1 MKSMILLMRSIPV
14 YLLDG
19 FKHTFDSVYCDSLHA
34 EDKYVFI
41 PLIQRINILSY
52 KKKIIVS
59 HCRQPQDED
68 NYLKDRLHI
77 TGSICLHP
85 D

>member
-1 MKSMILLMRSIPV
+1 MIL
-14 YLLDG
+14 
-19 FKHTFDSVYCDSLHA
+19 DSVYCDSLHA
-34 EDKYVFI
+34 EDKHVFI

-52 KKKIIVS
+52 KKKITVS

-68 NYLKDRLHI
+68 NYLKDLFDRLYK
-77 TGSICLHP
+77 TGSICLRP